1 MNTFT
6 QNQKL
11 SASSIC
17 DHNCIFMAT
26 VVKRTAKTVTIKDD
40 RGERRCKIHNYGDG
54 EFIFPY
60 GQYSMAATFHA

>member
-6 QNQKL
+6 ENQEL
-11 SASSIC
+11 SARSIC
-17 DHNCIFMAT
+17 NNDCIFTAT
-26 VVKRTAKTVTIKDD
+26 VIKRTAKTVTIKDD

-60 GQYSMAATFHA
+60 GQYSMCTTFQA

>member
-6 QNQKL
+6 ENQEL
-11 SASSIC
+11 SARSIC
-17 DHNCIFMAT
+17 DNDCIFRAT

-40 RGERRCKIHNYGDG
+40 RGERRCKIHNRGDG

-60 GQYSMAATFHA
+60 GQYSMAATFNA